1 MPLEDHNNRLTA
13 YSNNGQ
19 SLRELL
25 EFSDSLN
32 NFREALQFTDFDN
45 IRGIDVWLLN
55 CMIAVMAIS
64 TNWKE
69 YEKIENF
76 VLQHFLSTNGLEAD
90 ARIDLYTFGLQRYAS
105 LSQSLQAA
113 ELGCPFFPLELES
126 KDIQNKVEYNRD
138 GRIPIR
144 IGTVYSLI

>member
-1 MPLEDHNNRLTA
+1 
-13 YSNNGQ
+13 
-19 SLRELL
+19 
-25 EFSDSLN
+25 
-32 NFREALQFTDFDN
+32 
-45 IRGIDVWLLN
+45 
-55 CMIAVMAIS
+55 MAIS

-76 VLQHFLSTNGLEAD
+76 VLQYFLSTNALEAD

-113 ELGCPFFPLELES
+113 KLGCPFSPLEFES
-126 KDIQNKVEYNRD
+126 KDIQNTLEYSRD

-144 IGTVYSLI
+144 IGTLYSLL